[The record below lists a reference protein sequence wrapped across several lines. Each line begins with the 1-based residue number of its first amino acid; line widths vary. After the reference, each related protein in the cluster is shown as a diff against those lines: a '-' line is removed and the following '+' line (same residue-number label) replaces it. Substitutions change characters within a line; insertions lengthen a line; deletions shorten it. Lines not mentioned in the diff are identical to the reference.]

1 MGNKFNHARDFL
13 AALVNSP
20 NTEPWLKHIV
30 SKVIAV
36 NRELSEEEIIELKQ
50 LIISGEN
57 IELDHIHPVNNGTS
71 KIRLKKLYHKSGVC
85 ALAPDQV
92 IEFSNQMTLIY
103 GTNGSGKSS
112 YFRILNEVSGGNQP
126 TPITPNIYND
136 TNEVIDVQIEY
147 TKDDIPA
154 SYDWNGDIRGIE
166 PFTFIS
172 VFDSRYSEKYL
183 TKRTPGTTIVYPYG
197 LQLFEFVATA
207 IDRVGKSIESEV
219 ENKTKDLPIINQ
231 SSLSES
237 LKHILNSRHYSD
249 SQKTEIEKLYLMS
262 DEDRLKLST
271 TQSELEKLK
280 STNYDD
286 KLKILNTKKERIDNL
301 ITSIENLWTTLTDST
316 TIIAKNS
323 KQLLEAEIQNIAVK
337 NSINILNDISST
349 DAKEW
354 KEFIA
359 AGQKY
364 SSSIGFNEEV
374 CPYCR
379 QSLSDEALNLIS
391 AYGVYLNDK
400 SQANIETIQLERQNV
415 FDRVDKLNVDAILLI
430 FPEKL
435 LEELT
440 VEYNLNLD
448 VRDVINKI
456 SKQRDEFLRCIEEK
470 RDFFFN
476 ESESPLATVSNLKQ
490 ISQDLERKVLD
501 LCNEKKSREKKV
513 KELEES
519 AIPLLQHDFISSQKD
534 KFILWF
540 SEVDTIKHLQKS
552 LSSLSTKSISNLSK
566 QASQI
571 LITDTLRLLFKEEL
585 ESLGLKQLEVNLQDS
600 NRKGQMFMEVR
611 LSKDCTLGTIL
622 SEGEQKGIAL
632 ALFIAERR
640 MQNDGNPIILD
651 DPVNSL
657 DHFIISKLIE
667 RLTKLDNQVIIFSHN
682 ILLQTALFNSG
693 NTHSCGKNQI
703 SSCNKSNIH
712 LFSYSVYSR
721 GRNLKG
727 VVSELKQD
735 NAKNNLSR
743 AKKLLE
749 DTSLSDIQRITVI
762 LRHVIELIIDEK
774 VLKGLTPLRFSG
786 KKNSIQW
793 ERLAT
798 LNADVDMIGTLRTYY
813 NRLSGGEI
821 HVGVES
827 EENPI
832 TFEEVM
838 TIWNYLNDLYT

>member
-1 MGNKFNHARDFL
+1 M
-13 AALVNSP
+13 
-20 NTEPWLKHIV
+20 
-30 SKVIAV
+30 
-36 NRELSEEEIIELKQ
+36 
-50 LIISGEN
+50 
-57 IELDHIHPVNNGTS
+57 
-71 KIRLKKLYHKSGVC
+71 
-85 ALAPDQV
+85 
-92 IEFSNQMTLIY
+92 
-103 GTNGSGKSS
+103 
-112 YFRILNEVSGGNQP
+112 
-126 TPITPNIYND
+126 
-136 TNEVIDVQIEY
+136 
-147 TKDDIPA
+147 
-154 SYDWNGDIRGIE
+154 
-166 PFTFIS
+166 
-172 VFDSRYSEKYL
+172 
-183 TKRTPGTTIVYPYG
+183 
-197 LQLFEFVATA
+197 
-207 IDRVGKSIESEV
+207 
-219 ENKTKDLPIINQ
+219 
-231 SSLSES
+231 
-237 LKHILNSRHYSD
+237 
-249 SQKTEIEKLYLMS
+249 
-262 DEDRLKLST
+262 
-271 TQSELEKLK
+271 
-280 STNYDD
+280 
-286 KLKILNTKKERIDNL
+286 
-301 ITSIENLWTTLTDST
+301 
-316 TIIAKNS
+316 
-323 KQLLEAEIQNIAVK
+323 
-337 NSINILNDISST
+337 
-349 DAKEW
+349 
-354 KEFIA
+354 
-359 AGQKY
+359 
-364 SSSIGFNEEV
+364 
-374 CPYCR
+374 
-379 QSLSDEALNLIS
+379 
-391 AYGVYLNDK
+391 
-400 SQANIETIQLERQNV
+400 
-415 FDRVDKLNVDAILLI
+415 
-430 FPEKL
+430 
-435 LEELT
+435 
-440 VEYNLNLD
+440 
-448 VRDVINKI
+448 
-456 SKQRDEFLRCIEEK
+456 
-470 RDFFFN
+470 
-476 ESESPLATVSNLKQ
+476 
-490 ISQDLERKVLD
+490 
-501 LCNEKKSREKKV
+501 
-513 KELEES
+513 
-519 AIPLLQHDFISSQKD
+519 
-534 KFILWF
+534 
-540 SEVDTIKHLQKS
+540 
-552 LSSLSTKSISNLSK
+552 
-566 QASQI
+566 
-571 LITDTLRLLFKEEL
+571 FKEEL

-622 SEGEQKGIAL
+622 GEGEQKGIAL

-640 MQNDGNPIILD
+640 MQNDENPIILD